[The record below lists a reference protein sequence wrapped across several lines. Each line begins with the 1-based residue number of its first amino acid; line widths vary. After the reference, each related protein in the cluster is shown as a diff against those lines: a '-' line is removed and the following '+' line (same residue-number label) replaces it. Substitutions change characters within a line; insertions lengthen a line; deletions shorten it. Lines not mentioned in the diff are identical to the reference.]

1 MQLRMI
7 TDPGSAPPSPTAFS
21 NEATCHLS
29 ILHLP
34 FMLHTFRDDS
44 HFKNIIS

>member
-7 TDPGSAPPSPTAFS
+7 TDPGSAPTSFS
-21 NEATCHLS
+21 NDATCHLS
-29 ILHLP
+29 LSHLP